1 MSTRELER
9 RVAGVIRRSV
19 LDRLTDE
26 SKTPSGLRVEGQ
38 SEREAHIASVA
49 RDLEWLL
56 NTLRTPGIDWESYEE
71 LPRSTYGYGLP
82 DLTSVS
88 RDSSN
93 AKNQLLRN
101 VEDVIERFEP
111 RLRDVHVE
119 MQESEGEQ
127 FRRELRFVVK
137 GTLLMDP
144 SPQRLQFNGL
154 LDYVNGAYELDEKEK
169 RGGGG

>member
-9 RVAGVIRRSV
+9 RVAGQIRRSV
-19 LDRLTDE
+19 LDRLTDD
-26 SKTPSGLRVEGQ
+26 SRTPTGLRVEGQ
-38 SEREAHIASVA
+38 SDRERYIASVA

-56 NTLRTPGIDWESYEE
+56 NTLRTPGIDWGSYEE
-71 LPRSTYGYGLP
+71 LPRSVYGYGLP

-88 RDSSN
+88 RDSPS
-93 AKNQLLRN
+93 AKQQLLHD
-101 VEDVIERFEP
+101 VEVAIERFEP

-127 FRRELRFVVK
+127 FRRELRFVVQ

-144 SPQRLQFNGL
+144 SPQRLQFNGV
-154 LDYVNGAYELDEKEK
+154 LDYVSGAYELAEKEK
-169 RGGGG
+169 RGA

>member
-9 RVAGVIRRSV
+9 RVAGQIKRSV
-19 LDRLTDE
+19 LDRMTDE
-26 SKTPSGLRVEGQ
+26 SRTPAGLRVEGQ
-38 SEREAHIASVA
+38 SDREAYIASVA

-56 NTLRTPGIDWESYEE
+56 NTLRTPGIDFDDYEE
-71 LPRSTYGYGLP
+71 MARSTYGYGLP

-88 RDSSN
+88 RDSPN
-93 AKNQLLRN
+93 AKKQLLRN
-101 VEDVIERFEP
+101 VEDAIERFEP

-119 MQESEGEQ
+119 MIESEGEQ
-127 FRRELRFVVK
+127 FRRELRFVVQ

-154 LDYVNGAYELDEKEK
+154 LDYVSGAYELAEKEK
-169 RGGGG
+169 RGGGA